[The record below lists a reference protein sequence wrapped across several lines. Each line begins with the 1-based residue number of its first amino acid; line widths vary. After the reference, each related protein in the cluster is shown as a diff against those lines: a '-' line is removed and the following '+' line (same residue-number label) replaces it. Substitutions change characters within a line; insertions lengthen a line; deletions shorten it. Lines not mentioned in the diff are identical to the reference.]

1 MIDRSF
7 NLPIRAKSTS
17 NESFLLVALVVFV
30 EVDAVRE
37 VVFFAVEAGV
47 LGAAEVA
54 AVVAQI
60 AIALALDLVEAI
72 TDAAI
77 FAIGEASVADALID
91 AGVLIVNAISNF
103 AGTGGERDERDE
115 RGSGENRCDT
125 HDDDSKE
132 RGVVLLLESTQ
143 ICAPS

>member
-7 NLPIRAKSTS
+7 NLPIRAKSTP

-30 EVDAVRE
+30 EVDAVPE

-60 AIALALDLVEAI
+60 AVALALDLVEAI

-91 AGVLIVNAISNF
+91 AGVLIVNAIFDF
-103 AGTGGERDERDE
+103 A
-115 RGSGENRCDT
+115 
-125 HDDDSKE
+125 
-132 RGVVLLLESTQ
+132 
-143 ICAPS
+143 